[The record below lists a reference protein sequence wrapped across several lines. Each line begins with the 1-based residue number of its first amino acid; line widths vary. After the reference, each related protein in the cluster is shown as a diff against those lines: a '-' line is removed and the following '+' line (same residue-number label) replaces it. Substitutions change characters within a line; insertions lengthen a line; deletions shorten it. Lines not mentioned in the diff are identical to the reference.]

1 MGEGVDERS
10 LGGNPTKKKEGSFS
24 ILKIFFFFFF
34 LP

>member
-10 LGGNPTKKKEGSFS
+10 LGGNPTKKKEGSF
-24 ILKIFFFFFF
+24 KIFFFFL